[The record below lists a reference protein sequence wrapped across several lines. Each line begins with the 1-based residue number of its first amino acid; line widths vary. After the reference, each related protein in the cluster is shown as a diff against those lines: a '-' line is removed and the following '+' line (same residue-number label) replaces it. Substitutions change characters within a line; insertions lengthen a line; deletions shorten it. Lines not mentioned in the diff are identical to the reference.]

1 MNMNYKVLA
10 LLHIAAP
17 NSNLAAWKLLVKN
30 LLDLEKVNLNNENIY
45 ALSFYMSQNSLCW
58 SNNQFAY
65 LKAMDKVNLPKE
77 KVRKNHIGCL
87 LLKKIEVK

>member
-45 ALSFYMSQNSLCW
+45 ALSFYNVESTCPKIVCAGPTISL
-58 SNNQFAY
+58 
-65 LKAMDKVNLPKE
+65 L
-77 KVRKNHIGCL
+77 I
-87 LLKKIEVK
+87 